1 MKHGKNFFVGGI
13 MNLAAG
19 LGAAGYGAYQERQA
33 KKKMAQ
39 ADELAAGP
47 IRSQAARQ
55 RIARQTSDAQAG
67 VDAALRAQATAAQ
80 QLGEQGGSRALVSA
94 TPGLVR
100 ATELASQR
108 AIASVPT
115 ADESVLTAGQNQ
127 QARANLNRLSRAA
140 DAARQT
146 TIGGISTALM
156 GAAEIAGGID
166 WEGRK
171 ENRTTKRAEK
181 AADRAATAAIPK
193 TDAMQAMTQQAMRET
208 QQGILGSTKRPALNI
223 VDEDVLGGSG
233 TQIDPMAGRLTP
245 SQIASSGFGKYTN
258 TTYGP
263 TYGATPGETID
274 RLADRARTLGKQ
286 NETSRVLYEMGKL
299 DAQTPKIQQQEEEL
313 NALLNQPMS
322 EGGELDREVEKTPGE
337 FDHDDNPIDIVQE
350 GAKIGEMTGGEYIFN
365 PEQAEEMR
373 KLSKEGDT
381 ELHEFVRNL
390 LNKEQFK

>member
-13 MNLAAG
+13 MNLTAG

-127 QARANLNRLSRAA
+127 QARLNLNRLYRAA
-140 DAARQT
+140 DAARQA

-156 GAAEIAGGID
+156 GAAEIAGGL
-166 WEGRK
+166 RK
-171 ENRTTKRAEK
+171 KDKGTDD
-181 AADRAATAAIPK
+181 ADESVVQ
-193 TDAMQAMTQQAMRET
+193 DASVRDGLTSAFDMAMTNTR
-208 QQGILGSTKRPALNI
+208 QGLVDFTKQTKADKSAGFSITPEKPKVVITEEDL
-223 VDEDVLGGSG
+223 DELSAI
-233 TQIDPMAGRLTP
+233 TPM
-245 SQIASSGFGKYTN
+245 K
-258 TTYGP
+258 
-263 TYGATPGETID
+263 
-274 RLADRARTLGKQ
+274 
-286 NETSRVLYEMGKL
+286 
-299 DAQTPKIQQQEEEL
+299 
-313 NALLNQPMS
+313 
-322 EGGELDREVEKTPGE
+322 EGGVQKTPGE

-373 KLSKEGDT
+373 KLSEEGDT